1 MKFSVSPINGQNYQF
16 NNKSDEDLDKF
27 LNSNKGK
34 KVIVVQGL
42 GFVGSVMSL
51 VCTDSESDYAVI
63 GLDLA
68 SEECY
73 WKVGMFKE
81 GMLPIESSDP
91 KVEKLFRKS
100 KLNNSFLATAD
111 KRALSYADF
120 IIVDINLDL
129 IKEKDKNEKIHRFE
143 VPLDGFKSAIS
154 DIGDLCKEDV
164 LVLVETTVPPGTCKN
179 IVQPI
184 LEKNLKKEVW
194 PLIRLLSVLRMKG

>member
-73 WKVGMFKE
+73 WKV
-81 GMLPIESSDP
+81 D
-91 KVEKLFRKS
+91 VQRRH
-100 KLNNSFLATAD
+100 A
-111 KRALSYADF
+111 SY
-120 IIVDINLDL
+120 
-129 IKEKDKNEKIHRFE
+129 
-143 VPLDGFKSAIS
+143 
-154 DIGDLCKEDV
+154 
-164 LVLVETTVPPGTCKN
+164 
-179 IVQPI
+179 
-184 LEKNLKKEVW
+184 
-194 PLIRLLSVLRMKG
+194 